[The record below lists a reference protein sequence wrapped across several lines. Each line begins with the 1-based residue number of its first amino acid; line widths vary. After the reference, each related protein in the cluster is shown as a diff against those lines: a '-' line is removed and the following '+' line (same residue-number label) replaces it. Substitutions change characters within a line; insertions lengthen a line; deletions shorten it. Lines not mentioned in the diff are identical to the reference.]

1 MAEASF
7 DVSTLGEP
15 LVRLSVPG
23 GHRLETATHLDLYP
37 GGAECNVV
45 SALAR
50 LGRRCAAVT
59 ALPANALGRLVAAH
73 LRLAG
78 VDLTG
83 VVWCETGRIG
93 TYYVEPA
100 LPPQPT
106 QVIYDRAGSCFS
118 QLTADQVPWD
128 ILMRARLVHL
138 TGITPALSPTCRALV
153 AETIRRARA
162 AGIAISFDINYRQKL
177 WPETEA
183 TAVLTPLI
191 QGVDLLLCSRN
202 DARRLFGCSG
212 TPEQIVTRMA
222 EQSSARQVVVTFG
235 AGGAVAW
242 DGREWHHQ
250 PAVPVQ
256 IVDRMG
262 AGDALAAGVI
272 HGWLNGDLAQGL
284 RYGVTLAAMALTQY
298 GDAVVTTQ
306 AEVERALAEDGGD
319 VLR

>member
-1 MAEASF
+1 MAEALF

-15 LVRLSVPG
+15 LLRLSVPG
-23 GHRLETATHLDLYP
+23 GHRLETTTHLDLYP

-50 LGRRCAAVT
+50 LGRRCAVVT
-59 ALPANALGRLVAAH
+59 GLPMNALGRLVAAH
-73 LRLAG
+73 LRQAG
-78 VDLTG
+78 VDLVG

-100 LPPQPT
+100 LPPLPI
-106 QVIYDRAGSCFS
+106 QVIYDRTGSCFS

-128 ILMRARLVHL
+128 ILMQARLVHL

-153 AETIRRARA
+153 TETVHRARA
-162 AGIAISFDINYRQKL
+162 AGVPISFDINYRQKL
-177 WPETEA
+177 WSETEA
-183 TAVLTPLI
+183 ATVLTPLI
-191 QGVDLLLCSRN
+191 RGVDLLLCSQN
-202 DARRLFGCSG
+202 DAHRLFGCTG
-212 TPEQIVTRMA
+212 TPEQIVTAMV
-222 EQSSARQVVVTFG
+222 EHSSARQVVITFG
-235 AGGAVAW
+235 AEGAVAW
-242 DGREWHHQ
+242 DGHEWHRQ

-256 IVDRMG
+256 MVDRMG

-272 HGWLNGDLAQGL
+272 HGWLDGDLPRGL

-298 GDAVVTTQ
+298 GDAVVATRE
-306 AEVERALAEDGGD
+306 EVERALIQGSGD